1 MQSSCLKDYTSI
13 LLEKHVQDWT
23 YRSCK
28 TLWILDQLSVRIS
41 CCFTQKYFSL
51 FKINQ
56 VYSWLTIAWIN
67 WVDNYYLVWYLG
79 DQILSEH
86 QLSSIQRV
94 ETSPV
99 LCSVFKPW
107 SEYQTSNRLNIG
119 HRKLVY
125 GLFVHIKS
133 VFEQWINY
141 RPCDWYS
148 NNIHLI
154 VLNKDT
160 KIVWVS
166 NSSRLPPSNFQILTV
181 C

>member
-1 MQSSCLKDYTSI
+1 MSKIELKDHAKLSAYWTSCQPE
-13 LLEKHVQDWT
+13 LV
-23 YRSCK
+23 
-28 TLWILDQLSVRIS
+28 VA
-41 CCFTQKYFSL
+41 SL
-51 FKINQ
+51 KKKFHYPPASEASRG
-56 VYSWLTIAWIN
+56 VY
-67 WVDNYYLVWYLG
+67 
-79 DQILSEH
+79 
-86 QLSSIQRV
+86 
-94 ETSPV
+94 
-99 LCSVFKPW
+99 
-107 SEYQTSNRLNIG
+107 YQTPNRMNIR

-148 NNIHLI
+148 NGIHLI